1 MKRLLILVLALN
13 LSCSTAMW
21 EKTLDTMGEGAVV
34 ASSAAVGGALGGP
47 LGAGVGA
54 VLGFFGLDLAELKI
68 AFAQAQADAKANE
81 EQHHKELADARK
93 EGVQQGTDNAN
104 QTTALLMGDKEALE
118 YIRTQAQKSI
128 EGTLDPVKQEIKKYV
143 WRGIITFIVTIA
155 AYLAKQWWWDKRL
168 SKKFVSTNGTG
179 NGDPSKE
186 PPKPTE

>member
-1 MKRLLILVLALN
+1 MKKLLILILALN

-34 ASSAAVGGALGGP
+34 ATSAVVGGALGGP

-54 VLGFFGLDLAELKI
+54 VLGFFGIDLSELKV
-68 AFAQAQADAKANE
+68 AFAKAQEDAAAKE
-81 EQHHKELADARK
+81 EKHHEDLSMARQ

-104 QTTALLMGDKEALE
+104 QTTALLMGDTEALE
-118 YIRTQAQKSI
+118 FIRTQARQSI

-155 AYLAKQWWWDKRL
+155 AYLAKQWWWDKRNE
-168 SKKFVSTNGTG
+168 KKFG
-179 NGDPSKE
+179 NGRGNPMAE